1 MKKLALAT
9 LALFV
14 LGSGTVVAGGFG
26 GSGCGYGSHTEKEMT
41 SIQPSRTIIL
51 LELDDMR
58 VELADYSA
66 NDKRYNVTDMA
77 GELLG
82 SNLTEED
89 LSIQFPELFE
99 ALQG

>member
-1 MKKLALAT
+1 MKILALAT
-9 LALFV
+9 LVLFV

-26 GSGCGYGSHTEKEMT
+26 GGCGYGSQSEKEMT
-41 SIQPSRTIIL
+41 SVQPSRTIIL
-51 LELDDMR
+51 LELDDLR

-66 NDKRYNVTDMA
+66 SDKRYNVSDTT
-77 GELLG
+77 GEILA

-89 LSIQFPELFE
+89 LSVQFPELFE